1 MGLANDNLFQ
11 ALRRLL
17 RPIVRLLIQKN
28 VTLQVLAD
36 ILKET
41 YVSVAEET
49 LQAEISKKVTDS
61 HISLMTGVHRKD
73 VKKYRNLDA
82 PDDRGSTPLTIG
94 AEVIA
99 RWAAQERYVDK
110 EGEPLP
116 LPYTNKECP
125 EFSFTALADSVS
137 KVNIRAN
144 VLLEEFLRLGMVEHN
159 PVTDFVTLKKDA
171 YIPDQGQADQLYY
184 FGANGADHLAASVN
198 NILSGKTLYFDRSVY
213 HDGLTRESVEILRSA
228 VTTQAMKTLKL
239 INKKAFELS
248 EKDKGNKDA
257 RFRINLGSYFFTDT
271 EN

>member
-1 MGLANDNLFQ
+1 MNLTDENLLLAM
-11 ALRRLL
+11 RRLL

-28 VTLQVLAD
+28 VTLQVLID

-41 YVSVAEET
+41 YVGVAEET
-49 LQAEISKKVTDS
+49 LQADLSKVTDS
-61 HISLMTGVHRKD
+61 HISLITGVHRKD
-73 VKKYRNLDA
+73 VKKYRNLNTPEDTASA
-82 PDDRGSTPLTIG
+82 PMTTG

-99 RWAAQERYVDK
+99 RWTGQDRYIDK

-137 KVNIRAN
+137 KINIRAN
-144 VLLEEFLRLGMVEHN
+144 VLLEEFLRLGIVEHN
-159 PVTDFVTLKKDA
+159 PVTDLVTLKKDS
-171 YIPDQGQADQLYY
+171 YIPNQSQADQLYY
-184 FGANGADHLAASVN
+184 FGANGADHLAASVS
-198 NILSGKTLYFDRSVY
+198 NILSGKPLYFDRSVY
-213 HDGLTRESVEILRSA
+213 HDGLTKESVEILRSTA
-228 VTTQAMKTLKL
+228 TTQAMKALKL

-248 EKDKGNKDA
+248 ENDKGKKDA